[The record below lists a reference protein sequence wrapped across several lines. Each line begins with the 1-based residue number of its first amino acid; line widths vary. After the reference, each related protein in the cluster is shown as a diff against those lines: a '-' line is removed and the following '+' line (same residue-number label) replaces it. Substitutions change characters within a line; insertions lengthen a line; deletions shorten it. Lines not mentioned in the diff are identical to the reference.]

1 MKNIDLKLP
10 SNKSFGLFFTFI
22 FIGLSFVLYQL
33 NNFILTLISFLI
45 SQILLIITILR
56 PNYLTF
62 LNKCWMVFGLML
74 GKITTPII
82 IGIIFY
88 ILISPISIILRLFGR
103 DELNLVKDKNA
114 SSYWKN
120 MSDKNIYKSSFTDQF

>member
-22 FIGLSFVLYQL
+22 FTGLSFVFYQL
-33 NNFILTLISFLI
+33 DNLILTLISFSI
-45 SQILLIITILR
+45 GQVLLITSIIK
-56 PNYLTF
+56 PDFLTF
-62 LNKCWMVFGLML
+62 FNKCWMLFGFML

-82 IGIIFY
+82 VGIIFY
-88 ILISPISIILRLFGR
+88 ILITPISIILRLFGR

-120 MSDKNIYKSSFTDQF
+120 MSDKDSYKSSFNDQF

>member
-88 ILISPISIILRLFGR
+88 ILISPI
-103 DELNLVKDKNA
+103 
-114 SSYWKN
+114 
-120 MSDKNIYKSSFTDQF
+120 